1 VSTGTVQ
8 TYAELSPALAELSA
22 RVGHL
27 PIAIDAMGGD
37 DAPGAIVAGARL
49 ALAAGVPV
57 VLVGRPDELGDTG
70 EVPVVA
76 ASEVIAMDADPGS
89 SVRRL
94 KDSTM
99 VRCAEAV
106 RDGRASATVS
116 AGNTGAAMAAALL
129 RMGRIRGISRPA
141 IAIPVATPGGVPTVL
156 LDAGANADC
165 QPDWLV
171 QFGQMGAVYSRLR
184 FGTDVPRIGLLSI
197 GEESA
202 KGNQLVKETQR
213 LMTADEAW
221 LSAPNARFI
230 GNVEGRDL
238 MSTEVDV
245 AVADGFTGNVALK
258 SLEGAL
264 IGMVKTMEL
273 LAEGDELVLAA
284 ARRLHAELDPENAGG
299 GMLLGVR
306 GVCIISHGSSTAQAL
321 CNAVTLAQ
329 EMVLADAVG
338 ALTNMASSAGA
349 SPGDAGDDD

>member
-1 VSTGTVQ
+1 MSTDAAE
-8 TYAELSPALAELSA
+8 TYAGLSPALTERSLHA
-22 RVGHL
+22 GHL
-27 PIAIDAMGGD
+27 PIVIDAMGGD
-37 DAPGAIVAGARL
+37 HAPGEIVAGARL
-49 ALAAGVPV
+49 AFAAGVPV
-57 VLVGRPDELGDTG
+57 VLVGRQDELGDTG
-70 EVPVVA
+70 EVPVVVA
-76 ASEVIAMDADPGS
+76 NEVIAMDADPSS

-94 KDSTM
+94 KDSSL

-106 RDGRASATVS
+106 RDGRASAMVS

-141 IAIPVATPGGVPTVL
+141 IAIPIATPGGVPTIL

-184 FGTDVPRIGLLSI
+184 FGTVRPRIGLLSI

-213 LMTADEAW
+213 LMAAEGRWLEA
-221 LSAPNARFI
+221 PQARFI

-245 AVADGFTGNVALK
+245 AVADGFTGNIALK

-273 LAEGDELVLAA
+273 LADGDELVLAA

-306 GVCIISHGSSTAQAL
+306 GVCIISHGSSSAQAL
-321 CNAVTLAQ
+321 ANAVTLAQ

-338 ALTNMASSAGA
+338 ALSSMASIAAG
-349 SPGDAGDDD
+349 GHGEQDNDD